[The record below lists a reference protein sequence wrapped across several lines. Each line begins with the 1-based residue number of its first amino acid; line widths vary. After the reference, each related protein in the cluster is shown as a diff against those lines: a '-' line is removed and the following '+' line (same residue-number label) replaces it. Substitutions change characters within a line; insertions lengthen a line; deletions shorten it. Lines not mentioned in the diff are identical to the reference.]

1 MNIVPVMWVLWG
13 ATVIFMVAIMIY
25 SSRLAKNEE
34 DQLFLAESSN
44 HAKSEQDAI
53 ASKVGKIEPLK
64 RTALISVGAMT
75 LLVLAYYIFDAV
87 KQFR

>member
-1 MNIVPVMWVLWG
+1 MNLVPVMWVVWS
-13 ATVIFMVAIMIY
+13 ATVLFVAAVSIY
-25 SSRLAKNEE
+25 ASRLAKNEE
-34 DQLFLAESSN
+34 DQLFLADSSS

-53 ASKVGKIEPLK
+53 ASKVGKVEPVK
-64 RTALISVGAMT
+64 RTALVLMGAMT